1 MQTDLNIIAEFEK
14 KIAGLEKENAELKR
28 SNARL
33 QEKLNAALDSN
44 GLCLWEHHV
53 PSGKLTIF
61 NMDWGKMLG
70 YQPHELTATF
80 ETWKNNL
87 HPDDYQQAMKAFED
101 HLSGSSDLYEV
112 VYRMTHKDGS
122 DSYVYDRGRVVEFDS
137 NGVPLRIMG
146 THIDITQEKR
156 FEQQLAALASTDRLT
171 GLLNRQAIEQRFR
184 EMKSADKLVRA
195 AMIFI
200 DIDNFK
206 AVNDTLGH
214 QKGDQLLSFIAQ
226 RLVTLASNAASLASV
241 LALQVSGLAP
251 QVSDLASQAP
261 GFASPQASEL
271 AKPSSEPAQIG
282 RIGGDEFVILFPEA
296 EPDQVTHFC
305 EELLQTAV
313 PESNRMLTDVAI
325 GMSIGVCFFNQG
337 EHHFDDVYQQS
348 DLAMYQIKRNGKNGV
363 KTLHI

>member
-226 RLVTLASNAASLASV
+226 RLVTLASNAASLASG
-241 LALQVSGLAP
+241 LAPQVSGLAP

-261 GFASPQASEL
+261 GFASSWLRFAAS
-271 AKPSSEPAQIG
+271 
-282 RIGGDEFVILFPEA
+282 F
-296 EPDQVTHFC
+296 
-305 EELLQTAV
+305 
-313 PESNRMLTDVAI
+313 
-325 GMSIGVCFFNQG
+325 
-337 EHHFDDVYQQS
+337 
-348 DLAMYQIKRNGKNGV
+348 
-363 KTLHI
+363 

>member
-1 MQTDLNIIAEFEK
+1 MQTYLNIIAEFEK
-14 KIAGLEKENAELKR
+14 KIAGLEKENAELKQ

-87 HPDDYQQAMKAFED
+87 HPDDYHQAMKAFED
-101 HLSGSSDLYEV
+101 HLSGSCDLYEV

-122 DSYVYDRGRVVEFDS
+122 DSYVYDRGRVVEFDT
-137 NGVPLRIMG
+137 NGTPLRIMG

-156 FEQQLAALASTDRLT
+156 FEQQLATLASTDRLT

-184 EMKSADKLVRA
+184 EMKSADTLVKA

-214 QKGDQLLSFIAQ
+214 QAGDQLLSFIAQ
-226 RLVTLASNAASLASV
+226 RLVTLASDVASLTSDA
-241 LALQVSGLAP
+241 VS
-251 QVSDLASQAP
+251 
-261 GFASPQASEL
+261 
-271 AKPSSEPAQIG
+271 QIG
-282 RIGGDEFVILFPEA
+282 RIGGDEFVILFPDT
-296 EPDQVTHFC
+296 EPDQVTRFC

-313 PESNRMLTDVAI
+313 PESNQMLTDVAI

-337 EHHFDDVYQQS
+337 DHHFNDVYQQS

-363 KTLHI
+363 KTLYL

>member
-14 KIAGLEKENAELKR
+14 KIAGLEQENAELKQ

-87 HPDDYQQAMKAFED
+87 HPDDYHQAMKAFEE
-101 HLSGSSDLYEV
+101 HLSGSCDLYEV

-122 DSYVYDRGRVVEFDS
+122 DSYVYDRGRVVEFDT
-137 NGVPLRIMG
+137 NGTPLRIMG

-156 FEQQLAALASTDRLT
+156 FEQQLTTLASTDRLT

-184 EMKSADKLVRA
+184 EMKSADTLVRA
-195 AMIFI
+195 ALIFI

-214 QKGDQLLSFIAQ
+214 QEGDQLLSFIAQ
-226 RLVTLASNAASLASV
+226 RLVTLA
-241 LALQVSGLAP
+241 
-251 QVSDLASQAP
+251 
-261 GFASPQASEL
+261 
-271 AKPSSEPAQIG
+271 SEPAQIG
-282 RIGGDEFVILFPEA
+282 RIGGDEFVILFPDTEL
-296 EPDQVTHFC
+296 DQVTHFC

-313 PESNRMLTDVAI
+313 PESNQRLKGVAI

-337 EHHFDDVYQQS
+337 EHHFNDVYQQS

-363 KTLHI
+363 KTLYL

>member
-1 MQTDLNIIAEFEK
+1 MQTYLNIIAEFEK
-14 KIAGLEKENAELKR
+14 KIAGLEKENAELKQ

-87 HPDDYQQAMKAFED
+87 HPDDYHQAMKAFED
-101 HLSGSSDLYEV
+101 HLSGSCDLYEV

-122 DSYVYDRGRVVEFDS
+122 DSYVYDRGRVVEFDT
-137 NGVPLRIMG
+137 NGTPLRIMG

-156 FEQQLAALASTDRLT
+156 FEQQLATLASTDRLT

-184 EMKSADKLVRA
+184 EMKSADTLVRA

-214 QKGDQLLSFIAQ
+214 QAGDQLLSFIAQ
-226 RLVTLASNAASLASV
+226 RLVTLASDVASLTSDA
-241 LALQVSGLAP
+241 VS
-251 QVSDLASQAP
+251 
-261 GFASPQASEL
+261 
-271 AKPSSEPAQIG
+271 QIG
-282 RIGGDEFVILFPEA
+282 RIGGDEFVILFPDT
-296 EPDQVTHFC
+296 EPDQVTRFC

-313 PESNRMLTDVAI
+313 PESNQMLTDVAI

-337 EHHFDDVYQQS
+337 DHHFNDVYQQS

-363 KTLHI
+363 KTLYL

>member
-28 SNARL
+28 SNTRL

-101 HLSGSSDLYEV
+101 HLSGRCDLYEV
-112 VYRMTHKDGS
+112 VYRMTHKDGG
-122 DSYVYDRGRVVEFDS
+122 DSYVYDRGRVVEFDA

-184 EMKSADKLVRA
+184 EMKRADTLARA

-206 AVNDTLGH
+206 TVNDTLGH

-226 RLVTLASNAASLASV
+226 RLVTLASDAASLAS
-241 LALQVSGLAP
+241 
-251 QVSDLASQAP
+251 
-261 GFASPQASEL
+261 GFASPQASDL
-271 AKPSSEPAQIG
+271 TKPSSELAQIG
-282 RIGGDEFVILFPEA
+282 RIGGDEFVILFA
-296 EPDQVTHFC
+296 DTEPDQVTHFC
-305 EELLQTAV
+305 EELLQKAV
-313 PESNRMLTDVAI
+313 PESNQMLKGVAI
-325 GMSIGVCFFNQG
+325 GMSIGVCFFNHG

-348 DLAMYQIKRNGKNGV
+348 DLAMYQIKKNGKNGV
-363 KTLHI
+363 KTLHL

>member
-1 MQTDLNIIAEFEK
+1 MQTYLNIIAEFEK
-14 KIAGLEKENAELKR
+14 KIAGLEKENAELKQ

-61 NMDWGKMLG
+61 NMDWGEMLG

-87 HPDDYQQAMKAFED
+87 HPDDYHQAMKAFED
-101 HLSGSSDLYEV
+101 HLSGSCDLYEV

-122 DSYVYDRGRVVEFDS
+122 DSYVYDRGRVVEFDT
-137 NGVPLRIMG
+137 NGTPLRIMG

-156 FEQQLAALASTDRLT
+156 FEQQLATLASTDRLT

-184 EMKSADKLVRA
+184 EMKSADTLVKA

-214 QKGDQLLSFIAQ
+214 QAGDQLLSFIAQ
-226 RLVTLASNAASLASV
+226 RLVTLA
-241 LALQVSGLAP
+241 
-251 QVSDLASQAP
+251 
-261 GFASPQASEL
+261 
-271 AKPSSEPAQIG
+271 SEPAQIG
-282 RIGGDEFVILFPEA
+282 RIGGDEFVILFPDT
-296 EPDQVTHFC
+296 EPDQVTRFC

-313 PESNRMLTDVAI
+313 PESNQMLTDVAI

-337 EHHFDDVYQQS
+337 DHHFNDVYQQS

-363 KTLHI
+363 KTLYL

>member
-1 MQTDLNIIAEFEK
+1 MQTYLNIIAEFEK
-14 KIAGLEKENAELKR
+14 KIAGLEKENAELKQ

-61 NMDWGKMLG
+61 NVDWGKMLG
-70 YQPHELTATF
+70 YQPHELSATF

-87 HPDDYQQAMKAFED
+87 HPDDYHQAMKAFED
-101 HLSGSSDLYEV
+101 HLSGSCDLYEV

-122 DSYVYDRGRVVEFDS
+122 DSYVYDRGRVVEFDT
-137 NGVPLRIMG
+137 NGTPLRIMG

-156 FEQQLAALASTDRLT
+156 FEQQLATLASTDRLT

-184 EMKSADKLVRA
+184 EMKSADTLVKA

-214 QKGDQLLSFIAQ
+214 QAGDQLLSFIAQ
-226 RLVTLASNAASLASV
+226 RLVTLASDVASLTSDA
-241 LALQVSGLAP
+241 VS
-251 QVSDLASQAP
+251 
-261 GFASPQASEL
+261 
-271 AKPSSEPAQIG
+271 QIG
-282 RIGGDEFVILFPEA
+282 RIGGDEFVILFPDT
-296 EPDQVTHFC
+296 EPDQVTRFC

-313 PESNRMLTDVAI
+313 PESNQMLTDVAI

-337 EHHFDDVYQQS
+337 DHHFNDVYQQS

-363 KTLHI
+363 KTLYL

>member
-1 MQTDLNIIAEFEK
+1 MQADLNIIAELER
-14 KIAGLEKENAELKR
+14 KIAGLKKENANLER
-28 SNARL
+28 HNSRL

-44 GLCLWEHHV
+44 GLCLWEHHI

-87 HPDDYQQAMKAFED
+87 HPDDYHQAMKAFED
-101 HLSGSSDLYEV
+101 HLSGKCDLYEV
-112 VYRMTHKDGS
+112 VYRMTHKDGD
-122 DSYVYDRGRVVEFDS
+122 DSYVYDRGRVVEFDT

-156 FEQQLAALASTDRLT
+156 FEQQLAVLASTDRLT

-184 EMKSADKLVRA
+184 EMKRADTLVKA

-214 QKGDQLLSFIAQ
+214 QTGDQLLSFIAQ
-226 RLVTLASNAASLASV
+226 RLSSLASDV
-241 LALQVSGLAP
+241 ATL
-251 QVSDLASQAP
+251 
-261 GFASPQASEL
+261 
-271 AKPSSEPAQIG
+271 SSEQAKIG
-282 RIGGDEFVILFPEA
+282 RIGGDEFVILFPDT
-296 EPDQVTHFC
+296 EPDQVTRFC
-305 EELLQTAV
+305 EELLQKAV

-337 EHHFDDVYQQS
+337 DHHFDDVYQQS
-348 DLAMYQIKRNGKNGV
+348 DLAMYQIKKNGKNGV
-363 KTLHI
+363 KTLHL

>member
-1 MQTDLNIIAEFEK
+1 MQADLNIIAELER
-14 KIAGLEKENAELKR
+14 KIAGLKKENANLER
-28 SNARL
+28 HNARL

-61 NMDWGKMLG
+61 NMDWGTMLG

-87 HPDDYQQAMKAFED
+87 HPDDYHQAMKAFED
-101 HLSGSSDLYEV
+101 HLSGKCDLYEV
-112 VYRMTHKDGS
+112 VYRMTHKDGG
-122 DSYVYDRGRVVEFDS
+122 DSYVYDRGRVVEFDT
-137 NGVPLRIMG
+137 NGTPLRIMG

-156 FEQQLAALASTDRLT
+156 FEQQLAVLASTDRLT
-171 GLLNRQAIEQRFR
+171 GLLNRESIEQRFR
-184 EMKSADKLVRA
+184 EMKRADTLVKA

-214 QKGDQLLSFIAQ
+214 QTGDQLLSFIAQ
-226 RLVTLASNAASLASV
+226 RLGSLASDV
-241 LALQVSGLAP
+241 VTL
-251 QVSDLASQAP
+251 
-261 GFASPQASEL
+261 
-271 AKPSSEPAQIG
+271 SSEQAKIG
-282 RIGGDEFVILFPEA
+282 RIGGDEFVILFPDT
-296 EPDQVTHFC
+296 EPDQVTRFC
-305 EELLQTAV
+305 EELLQKAV

-337 EHHFDDVYQQS
+337 DHHFDDVYQQS
-348 DLAMYQIKRNGKNGV
+348 DLAMYQIKKNGKNGV
-363 KTLHI
+363 KTLHL

>member
-1 MQTDLNIIAEFEK
+1 M
-14 KIAGLEKENAELKR
+14 
-28 SNARL
+28 SNYVR
-33 QEKLNAALDSN
+33 
-44 GLCLWEHHV
+44 G
-53 PSGKLTIF
+53 G
-61 NMDWGKMLG
+61 
-70 YQPHELTATF
+70 
-80 ETWKNNL
+80 
-87 HPDDYQQAMKAFED
+87 
-101 HLSGSSDLYEV
+101 LSGTGIVEGGG
-112 VYRMTHKDGS
+112 TGT
-122 DSYVYDRGRVVEFDS
+122 YDRGRVVEFDS

-226 RLVTLASNAASLASV
+226 RLVTLASDTASLAS
-241 LALQVSGLAP
+241 GLAP
-251 QVSDLASQAP
+251 PQASDLAES
-261 GFASPQASEL
+261 
-271 AKPSSEPAQIG
+271 SSEPAQIG
-282 RIGGDEFVILFPEA
+282 RIGGDEFVILFPDTD
-296 EPDQVTHFC
+296 PDQVTLFC
-305 EELLQTAV
+305 EELLQKAV
-313 PESNRMLTDVAI
+313 PESNQMLTDVAI
-325 GMSIGVCFFNQG
+325 GMSIGVCFFSQG

-363 KTLHI
+363 KTLHL

>member
-1 MQTDLNIIAEFEK
+1 MQTYLNIIAEFEK

-33 QEKLNAALDSN
+33 KEKLNAALDSN

-61 NMDWGKMLG
+61 NVDWGKMLG
-70 YQPHELTATF
+70 YQPHELSATF
-80 ETWKNNL
+80 DTWKNNL
-87 HPDDYQQAMKAFED
+87 HPDDYHQAMKAFED
-101 HLSGSSDLYEV
+101 HLSGSCDLYEV

-122 DSYVYDRGRVVEFDS
+122 DSYVYDRGRVVEFDT
-137 NGVPLRIMG
+137 NGAPLRIMG

-171 GLLNRQAIEQRFR
+171 GLLNKQAIEQRFR
-184 EMKSADKLVRA
+184 EMKSANKLVRA

-214 QKGDQLLSFIAQ
+214 QAGDQLLSFIAQ
-226 RLVTLASNAASLASV
+226 RLVTLASDAVSQISGVDSLTPGVATLISGVAS
-241 LALQVSGLAP
+241 
-251 QVSDLASQAP
+251 
-261 GFASPQASEL
+261 
-271 AKPSSEPAQIG
+271 PSSEPAQIG
-282 RIGGDEFVILFPEA
+282 RIGGDEFVILFPDT

-313 PESNRMLTDVAI
+313 PESNQILTDVAI

-337 EHHFDDVYQQS
+337 EHHFNDVYQQS

-363 KTLHI
+363 KTLYL

>member
-1 MQTDLNIIAEFEK
+1 MQTYLNIIAEFEK
-14 KIAGLEKENAELKR
+14 KIAGLEKENAELKQ

-44 GLCLWEHHV
+44 GLCLWEHHL

-87 HPDDYQQAMKAFED
+87 HPDDYHQAMKAFED
-101 HLSGSSDLYEV
+101 HLSGSCDLYEV

-122 DSYVYDRGRVVEFDS
+122 DSYVYDRGRVVEFDT
-137 NGVPLRIMG
+137 NGTPLRIMG

-156 FEQQLAALASTDRLT
+156 FEQQLATLASTDRLT

-184 EMKSADKLVRA
+184 EMKSADTLVKA

-214 QKGDQLLSFIAQ
+214 QAGDQLLSFIAQ
-226 RLVTLASNAASLASV
+226 RLVTLASDVAS
-241 LALQVSGLAP
+241 
-251 QVSDLASQAP
+251 
-261 GFASPQASEL
+261 
-271 AKPSSEPAQIG
+271 PSSEPAQIG
-282 RIGGDEFVILFPEA
+282 RIGGDEFVILFPDT
-296 EPDQVTHFC
+296 EPDQVTRFC

-313 PESNRMLTDVAI
+313 PESNQMLTDVTI

-337 EHHFDDVYQQS
+337 DHHFNDVYQQS

-363 KTLHI
+363 KTLYL

>member
-226 RLVTLASNAASLASV
+226 RLVTLASNAAS
-241 LALQVSGLAP
+241 
-251 QVSDLASQAP
+251 
-261 GFASPQASEL
+261 QASDL

-313 PESNRMLTDVAI
+313 TESNRMLTDVAI

>member
-1 MQTDLNIIAEFEK
+1 MQTYLNIIAEFEK
-14 KIAGLEKENAELKR
+14 KIAGLEKENAELKQ

-70 YQPHELTATF
+70 YQPHELSATF

-87 HPDDYQQAMKAFED
+87 HPDDYHQAMKAFED
-101 HLSGSSDLYEV
+101 HLSGSCDLYEV

-122 DSYVYDRGRVVEFDS
+122 DSYVYDRGRVVEFDT
-137 NGVPLRIMG
+137 NGAPLRIMG

-156 FEQQLAALASTDRLT
+156 FEQQLATLASTDRLT
-171 GLLNRQAIEQRFR
+171 GLLNKQAIEQRFR

-214 QKGDQLLSFIAQ
+214 QAGDQLLSFIAQ
-226 RLVTLASNAASLASV
+226 RLVTLASDVNSLTSDTAALAS
-241 LALQVSGLAP
+241 
-251 QVSDLASQAP
+251 
-261 GFASPQASEL
+261 
-271 AKPSSEPAQIG
+271 EPVQIG
-282 RIGGDEFVILFPEA
+282 RIGGDEFVILFPDT
-296 EPDQVTHFC
+296 EPDQVTRFC

-313 PESNRMLTDVAI
+313 PESNQMLTDVAI

-337 EHHFDDVYQQS
+337 DHHFNDVYQQS

-363 KTLHI
+363 KTLYL

>member
-1 MQTDLNIIAEFEK
+1 MQTYLNIIAEFEK
-14 KIAGLEKENAELKR
+14 KIAGLEKENAELKQ

-61 NMDWGKMLG
+61 NVDWGKMLG
-70 YQPHELTATF
+70 YQPHELSATF

-87 HPDDYQQAMKAFED
+87 HPDDYHQAMKAFED
-101 HLSGSSDLYEV
+101 HLSGSCDLYEV

-122 DSYVYDRGRVVEFDS
+122 DSYVYDRGRVVEFDT
-137 NGVPLRIMG
+137 NGAPLRIMG

-156 FEQQLAALASTDRLT
+156 FEQQLATLASTDRLT
-171 GLLNRQAIEQRFR
+171 GLLNKQAIEQRFR

-214 QKGDQLLSFIAQ
+214 QAGDQLLSFIAQ
-226 RLVTLASNAASLASV
+226 RLVTLASDVNSLTSDTAALA
-241 LALQVSGLAP
+241 
-251 QVSDLASQAP
+251 
-261 GFASPQASEL
+261 
-271 AKPSSEPAQIG
+271 SEPAQIG
-282 RIGGDEFVILFPEA
+282 RIGGDEFVILFPDT
-296 EPDQVTHFC
+296 EPDQVTRFC

-313 PESNRMLTDVAI
+313 PESNQMLTDVAI

-337 EHHFDDVYQQS
+337 DHHFNDVYQQS

-363 KTLHI
+363 KTLYL

>member
-1 MQTDLNIIAEFEK
+1 MQTYLNIIAEFEK
-14 KIAGLEKENAELKR
+14 KIAGLEKENAELKQ

-87 HPDDYQQAMKAFED
+87 HPGDYYQAMKAFED
-101 HLSGSSDLYEV
+101 HLSGSCDLYEV

-122 DSYVYDRGRVVEFDS
+122 DSYVYDRGRVVEFDT
-137 NGVPLRIMG
+137 NGTPLRIMG

-156 FEQQLAALASTDRLT
+156 FEQQLATLASTDRLT

-184 EMKSADKLVRA
+184 EMKSADTLVKA

-214 QKGDQLLSFIAQ
+214 QAGDQLLSFIAQ
-226 RLVTLASNAASLASV
+226 RLVTLA
-241 LALQVSGLAP
+241 
-251 QVSDLASQAP
+251 
-261 GFASPQASEL
+261 F
-271 AKPSSEPAQIG
+271 EPAQIG
-282 RIGGDEFVILFPEA
+282 RIGGDEFVILFPDTEL
-296 EPDQVTHFC
+296 DQVTRFC

-313 PESNRMLTDVAI
+313 PESNQMLTDVAI

-337 EHHFDDVYQQS
+337 DHHFNDVYQQS

-363 KTLHI
+363 KTLYL

>member
-1 MQTDLNIIAEFEK
+1 MCYNKHGKYRSFSLYYDATSTIVVKIMQADLNIIAELER
-14 KIAGLEKENAELKR
+14 KIAGLKKENANLER
-28 SNARL
+28 HNARL

-87 HPDDYQQAMKAFED
+87 HPDDYNQAMKAFED
-101 HLSGSSDLYEV
+101 HLSGKCDLYEV
-112 VYRMTHKDGS
+112 VYRMTHKDGG
-122 DSYVYDRGRVVEFDS
+122 DSYVYDRGRVVEFDT
-137 NGVPLRIMG
+137 NGTPLRIMG

-156 FEQQLAALASTDRLT
+156 FEQQLAVLASTDRLT
-171 GLLNRQAIEQRFR
+171 GLLNRESIEQRFR
-184 EMKSADKLVRA
+184 EMKRADTLVKA

-214 QKGDQLLSFIAQ
+214 QTGDQLLSFIAQ
-226 RLVTLASNAASLASV
+226 RLGSLASDV
-241 LALQVSGLAP
+241 ATL
-251 QVSDLASQAP
+251 
-261 GFASPQASEL
+261 
-271 AKPSSEPAQIG
+271 SSEQAKIG
-282 RIGGDEFVILFPEA
+282 RIGGDEFVILFPDT
-296 EPDQVTHFC
+296 EPDQVTRFC
-305 EELLQTAV
+305 EELLQKAV

-337 EHHFDDVYQQS
+337 DHHFDDVYQQS
-348 DLAMYQIKRNGKNGV
+348 DLAMYQIKKNGKNGV
-363 KTLHI
+363 KTLHL

>member
-1 MQTDLNIIAEFEK
+1 MQTYLNIIAEFEK

-33 QEKLNAALDSN
+33 KEKLNAALDSN

-61 NMDWGKMLG
+61 NVDWGKMLG
-70 YQPHELTATF
+70 YQPHELSATF

-87 HPDDYQQAMKAFED
+87 HPDDYHQAMKAFED
-101 HLSGSSDLYEV
+101 HLSGSCDLYEV

-122 DSYVYDRGRVVEFDS
+122 DSYVYDRGRVVEFDT
-137 NGVPLRIMG
+137 NGAPLRIMG

-171 GLLNRQAIEQRFR
+171 GLLNKQAIEQRFR

-214 QKGDQLLSFIAQ
+214 QMGDQLLSFIAQ
-226 RLVTLASNAASLASV
+226 RLVTLASDVASLASD
-241 LALQVSGLAP
+241 AVSQTSGIDSQTPDA
-251 QVSDLASQAP
+251 VSLTPGVATLISGVAS
-261 GFASPQASEL
+261 
-271 AKPSSEPAQIG
+271 PSSEPAQIG
-282 RIGGDEFVILFPEA
+282 RIGGDEFVILFPDT

-313 PESNRMLTDVAI
+313 PESNQMLTDVAI

-337 EHHFDDVYQQS
+337 EHHFNDVYQQS

-363 KTLHI
+363 KTLYL

>member
-1 MQTDLNIIAEFEK
+1 MQADLNIIAELER
-14 KIAGLEKENAELKR
+14 KIAGLKKENANLER
-28 SNARL
+28 HNARL

-101 HLSGSSDLYEV
+101 HLSGRCDLYEV
-112 VYRMTHKDGS
+112 VYRMTHKDGG

-156 FEQQLAALASTDRLT
+156 FEQQLATLASTDRLT

-184 EMKSADKLVRA
+184 EMKRADTLVKA

-226 RLVTLASNAASLASV
+226 RLGSLASDV
-241 LALQVSGLAP
+241 ATL
-251 QVSDLASQAP
+251 
-261 GFASPQASEL
+261 
-271 AKPSSEPAQIG
+271 SSEQVRIG

-337 EHHFDDVYQQS
+337 DHHFDDVYQQS
-348 DLAMYQIKRNGKNGV
+348 DLAMYQIKKNGKNGV
-363 KTLHI
+363 KTLHL

>member
-1 MQTDLNIIAEFEK
+1 MQTYLNIIAEFEK
-14 KIAGLEKENAELKR
+14 KIAGLEKENAELKQ

-87 HPDDYQQAMKAFED
+87 HPDDYHQAMKAFED
-101 HLSGSSDLYEV
+101 HLSGSCDLYEV

-122 DSYVYDRGRVVEFDS
+122 DSYVYDRGRVVEFDT
-137 NGVPLRIMG
+137 NGTPLRIMG

-156 FEQQLAALASTDRLT
+156 FEQQLATLASTDRLT

-184 EMKSADKLVRA
+184 EMKSADTLVKA

-214 QKGDQLLSFIAQ
+214 QAGDQLLSFIAQ
-226 RLVTLASNAASLASV
+226 RLVTLASDVNSLTSDTAALA
-241 LALQVSGLAP
+241 
-251 QVSDLASQAP
+251 
-261 GFASPQASEL
+261 
-271 AKPSSEPAQIG
+271 SEPAQIG
-282 RIGGDEFVILFPEA
+282 RIGGDEFVILFPDT
-296 EPDQVTHFC
+296 EPDQVTRFC

-313 PESNRMLTDVAI
+313 PESNQMLTDVAI

-337 EHHFDDVYQQS
+337 DHHFNDVYQQS

-363 KTLHI
+363 KTLYL

>member
-1 MQTDLNIIAEFEK
+1 MQTYLNIIAEFEK

-33 QEKLNAALDSN
+33 KEKLNAALDSN

-61 NMDWGKMLG
+61 NVDWGKMLG
-70 YQPHELTATF
+70 YQPHELSATF

-87 HPDDYQQAMKAFED
+87 HPDDYHQAMKAFED
-101 HLSGSSDLYEV
+101 HLSGSCDLYEV

-122 DSYVYDRGRVVEFDS
+122 DSYVYDRGRVVEFDT
-137 NGVPLRIMG
+137 NGAPLRIMG

-156 FEQQLAALASTDRLT
+156 FEQQLATLASTDRLT
-171 GLLNRQAIEQRFR
+171 GLLNKQAIEQRFR

-214 QKGDQLLSFIAQ
+214 QAGDQLLSFIAQ
-226 RLVTLASNAASLASV
+226 RLVMLASDAVSQISGVDSLTPGVAS
-241 LALQVSGLAP
+241 
-251 QVSDLASQAP
+251 
-261 GFASPQASEL
+261 
-271 AKPSSEPAQIG
+271 PSSEPAQIG
-282 RIGGDEFVILFPEA
+282 RIGGDEFVILFPDT

-313 PESNRMLTDVAI
+313 PESNQMLTDVAI

-337 EHHFDDVYQQS
+337 EHHFNDVYQQS

-363 KTLHI
+363 KTLYL

>member
-14 KIAGLEKENAELKR
+14 KIAGLEQENAELKQ

-80 ETWKNNL
+80 ETWKNYL
-87 HPDDYQQAMKAFED
+87 HPDDYHQAMKAFEE
-101 HLSGSSDLYEV
+101 HLSGSCDLYEV

-122 DSYVYDRGRVVEFDS
+122 DSYVYDRGRVVEFDT
-137 NGVPLRIMG
+137 NGTPLRIMG

-156 FEQQLAALASTDRLT
+156 FEQQLTTLASTDRST

-184 EMKSADKLVRA
+184 EMKSADTLVRA
-195 AMIFI
+195 ALIFI

-214 QKGDQLLSFIAQ
+214 QEGDQLLSFIAQ
-226 RLVTLASNAASLASV
+226 RLVTLASDVNSLTSGAASQISDTASR
-241 LALQVSGLAP
+241 VSGIATLA
-251 QVSDLASQAP
+251 
-261 GFASPQASEL
+261 
-271 AKPSSEPAQIG
+271 SEPAQIG
-282 RIGGDEFVILFPEA
+282 RISGDEFVILFPDTEL
-296 EPDQVTHFC
+296 DQVTHFC

-313 PESNRMLTDVAI
+313 PESNQRLKGVAI

-337 EHHFDDVYQQS
+337 EHHFNDVYKQS

-363 KTLHI
+363 KTLYL

>member
-1 MQTDLNIIAEFEK
+1 MQADLNIIAELER
-14 KIAGLEKENAELKR
+14 KIAGLKKENADLER
-28 SNARL
+28 HNARL

-53 PSGKLTIF
+53 PSGELTIF
-61 NMDWGKMLG
+61 NMEWGKMLG

-87 HPDDYQQAMKAFED
+87 HPDDYHQAMRAFEE
-101 HLSGSSDLYEV
+101 HLSGNCDLYEV

-122 DSYVYDRGRVVEFDS
+122 DSYVYDRGRVVEFDN
-137 NGVPLRIMG
+137 NGAPLRIMG

-156 FEQQLAALASTDRLT
+156 FEQQLATLASTDRLT

-184 EMKSADKLVRA
+184 EMKRADTLVKA

-214 QKGDQLLSFIAQ
+214 QTGDQLLSFIAQ
-226 RLVTLASNAASLASV
+226 RLGTLASDVATL
-241 LALQVSGLAP
+241 
-251 QVSDLASQAP
+251 
-261 GFASPQASEL
+261 
-271 AKPSSEPAQIG
+271 SSEQAKIG
-282 RIGGDEFVILFPEA
+282 RIGGDEFVILFSDT
-296 EPDQVTHFC
+296 EPDQVTRFC
-305 EELLQTAV
+305 EELLQKTV

-337 EHHFDDVYQQS
+337 DHHFDDVYQQS
-348 DLAMYQIKRNGKNGV
+348 DLAMYQIKKNGKNGV
-363 KTLHI
+363 KTLHL

>member
-70 YQPHELTATF
+70 YQPYELTATF

-87 HPDDYQQAMKAFED
+87 HPDDFQQAMKAFED

-226 RLVTLASNAASLASV
+226 RLVTLASNAASLASGF
-241 LALQVSGLAP
+241 ASQVSGLAP
-251 QVSDLASQAP
+251 QAP
-261 GFASPQASEL
+261 GFASPQASDL
-271 AKPSSEPAQIG
+271 AKPSSELAQIG
-282 RIGGDEFVILFPEA
+282 RIGGDEFVILFPET

>member
-1 MQTDLNIIAEFEK
+1 MQTYLNIIAEFEK

-33 QEKLNAALDSN
+33 KEKLNAALDSN

-61 NMDWGKMLG
+61 NVDWGKMLG
-70 YQPHELTATF
+70 YQPHELSATF

-87 HPDDYQQAMKAFED
+87 HPDDYHQAMKAFED
-101 HLSGSSDLYEV
+101 HLSGSCDLYEV

-122 DSYVYDRGRVVEFDS
+122 DSYVYDRGRVVEFDT
-137 NGVPLRIMG
+137 NGAPLRIMG

-156 FEQQLAALASTDRLT
+156 FEQQLATLASTDRLT
-171 GLLNRQAIEQRFR
+171 GLLNKQAIEQRFR

-214 QKGDQLLSFIAQ
+214 QMGDQLLSFIAQ
-226 RLVTLASNAASLASV
+226 HLVTLASNVASLAS
-241 LALQVSGLAP
+241 
-251 QVSDLASQAP
+251 LASDAVSQISGIDSLTP
-261 GFASPQASEL
+261 GVASL
-271 AKPSSEPAQIG
+271 SSEPAQIG
-282 RIGGDEFVILFPEA
+282 RIGGDEFVILFPDT

-313 PESNRMLTDVAI
+313 PESNQMLTDVAI

-337 EHHFDDVYQQS
+337 EHHFNDVYQQS

-363 KTLHI
+363 KTLYL

>member
-1 MQTDLNIIAEFEK
+1 MQADLNIIAELER
-14 KIAGLEKENAELKR
+14 KIAGLKKENANLER
-28 SNARL
+28 HNARL

-87 HPDDYQQAMKAFED
+87 HPDDYNQAMKAFED
-101 HLSGSSDLYEV
+101 HLSGKCDLYEV
-112 VYRMTHKDGS
+112 VYRMTHKDGG
-122 DSYVYDRGRVVEFDS
+122 DSYVYDRGRVVEFDT
-137 NGVPLRIMG
+137 NGTPLRIMG

-156 FEQQLAALASTDRLT
+156 FEQQLAVLASTDRLT
-171 GLLNRQAIEQRFR
+171 GLLNRESIEQRFR
-184 EMKSADKLVRA
+184 EMKRADTLVKA

-214 QKGDQLLSFIAQ
+214 QTGDQLLSFIAQ
-226 RLVTLASNAASLASV
+226 RLGSLASDV
-241 LALQVSGLAP
+241 ATL
-251 QVSDLASQAP
+251 
-261 GFASPQASEL
+261 
-271 AKPSSEPAQIG
+271 SSEQAKIG
-282 RIGGDEFVILFPEA
+282 RIGGDEFVILFPDT
-296 EPDQVTHFC
+296 EPDQVTRFC
-305 EELLQTAV
+305 EELLQKAV

-337 EHHFDDVYQQS
+337 DHHFDDVYQQS
-348 DLAMYQIKRNGKNGV
+348 DLAMYQIKKNGKNGV
-363 KTLHI
+363 KTLHL